1 MTVLCVRLILWLLIP
16 FSGAA
21 LAHEEVVFEQYT
33 LQSSAEAEV
42 INDLMMV
49 HLQVQH
55 EDRDAAVLADKVNSD
70 MNWALEQ
77 LKAFNLVESETRN
90 YTTHPK
96 YEQKRVVGWR
106 SSQTLMIRGTD
117 FEQVKEA
124 LQILQARLQITRMQF
139 QPRDETRKQIEDDLI
154 QQALANFKHRA
165 TIVQQSMGAS
175 SYRVVKININTGD
188 RSGRGVRLEA
198 HTAALARSVDTA
210 PAIDAGQSKVTVGIS
225 GQIQLQ

>member
-1 MTVLCVRLILWLLIP
+1 MAWLCVRLSLWLLIP
-16 FSGAA
+16 FGSVV

-42 INDLMMV
+42 INDLMIV

-55 EDRDAAVLADKVNSD
+55 EDRDAAVLAEKVNSE
-70 MNWALEQ
+70 MTWALDQ

-90 YTTHPK
+90 YTTHPR

-106 SSQTLMIRGTD
+106 SSQTLLVKGTD

-124 LQILQARLQITRMQF
+124 LQILQARLQIKRMQF
-139 QPRDETRKQIEDDLI
+139 LPRDETRKQIEDGLI
-154 QQALANFKHRA
+154 QQALANFRHRA
-165 TIVQQSMGAS
+165 TILQQSMGAS

-188 RSGRGVRLEA
+188 RSGRVRLET
-198 HTAALARSVDTA
+198 HTGALARSVDTA